1 MSQKE
6 LNELTLVLTKYGN
19 NPEGVPPLHYAIL
32 KKDTK
37 AIDLLLKHGA
47 DPHTGD
53 HETLTCLYYAI
64 KADSVSLIKKFI
76 ALVEFPEGTKN
87 NHLAIMFYI
96 SLLLMATSMQ
106 PNTS

>member
-53 HETLTCLYYAI
+53 
-64 KADSVSLIKKFI
+64 S
-76 ALVEFPEGTKN
+76 
-87 NHLAIMFYI
+87 
-96 SLLLMATSMQ
+96 
-106 PNTS
+106 